1 MKKFVGMAAGSAR
14 WVWRLVFVS
23 IFALSLMFNVV
34 AVFGGALFS
43 AVSAAV
49 GSVTGARTLIAS
61 HADEIA
67 ELNTDLVAERRV
79 QRELRTEV
87 ADLSGNLAVA
97 RTANRELREQVTEL
111 GEDMA
116 TSRLALRQARSEI
129 TDLADNIAAE
139 RLATRQLREQIGDGL
154 VDFGGRRIALRDAV
168 GETADT
174 VSSRAAKSATRETA
188 SMAGE
193 ALPYVGTAV
202 IVGVTALEISD
213 LCQTIRDMNALKR
226 AFNPSLA
233 PSEEELT
240 VCSIAVPS
248 RAEVWEAA
256 AASPGKAW
264 GYASEAVPSLEDLR
278 SIEMPSLASMTA
290 LLKGLRD
297 RGSDAWSGTAE
308 QSGKIWRWITE

>member
-129 TDLADNIAAE
+129 TDLTDNIAAE
-139 RLATRQLREQIGDGL
+139 RLATRQLREEIGDGL

-240 VCSIAVPS
+240 VCSMPVPS
-248 RAEVWEAA
+248 RQELWNATVSAPGAAWEY
-256 AASPGKAW
+256 SKD
-264 GYASEAVPSLEDLR
+264 AVPKLEDLK
-278 SIEMPSLASMTA
+278 SFELPSRQDLWA
-290 LLKGLRD
+290 L
-297 RGSDAWSGTAE
+297 WSGIRAGVAGRWGDGMLR
-308 QSGKIWRWITE
+308 GKELYDWVVE